1 MGAAS
6 KASKAKATSMINIR
20 HSADRG
26 HNQLPW
32 LDSHFTF
39 SFDRY
44 YDPDHVQFRSLRVIN
59 EDVIAPAQGFP
70 MHPHRDMEILTW
82 ILEGALEHR
91 DNAGGSGVIR
101 PGELQHMTAGTGV
114 MHSEFNPSPENAVH
128 LLQIWLLPERKG
140 LAPSYEQLA
149 FPDSDLRGKFN
160 LVAGPKAP
168 VTIHQDANLYIAR
181 LNEGDAV
188 EHAIAPGRHA
198 WVQIARGAVELNGR
212 ELKAGD
218 GAAISGESELMV
230 KAREPSEVLAFD
242 LA

>member
-1 MGAAS
+1 
-6 KASKAKATSMINIR
+6 MINIR
-20 HSADRG
+20 HSEDRG

-39 SFDRY
+39 SFDQY
-44 YDPDHVQFRSLRVIN
+44 YDPDHMQFRSLRVIN

-101 PGELQHMTAGTGV
+101 PGELQHMTAGRGV
-114 MHSEFNPSPENAVH
+114 MHSEFNPSPKNPAH

-149 FPDSDLRGKFN
+149 FPDSDLRGKFS

-168 VTIHQDANLYIAR
+168 VTIHQDANLYITR
-181 LNEGDAV
+181 LNEGDKAK
-188 EHAIAPGRHA
+188 HAIAPGRHA
-198 WVQIARGAVELNGR
+198 WVQIARGAIELNGR

-218 GAAISGESELMV
+218 GAAISGETELSV
-230 KAREPSEVLAFD
+230 KSREASEVLAFD